1 MTIVITEDFES
12 NQILVDNEKLSSD
25 LSIKNAK
32 KCVDMLIDAL
42 DRAKELFDG
51 CSNCQYQHSRELCGE
66 EYCGEKYWS
75 PKLEE

>member
-1 MTIVITEDFES
+1 MTIVITEDFEA

-32 KCVDMLIDAL
+32 KCIDMLIDAL

-51 CSNCQYQHSRELCGE
+51 CSYE
-66 EYCGEKYWS
+66 E
-75 PKLEE
+75 